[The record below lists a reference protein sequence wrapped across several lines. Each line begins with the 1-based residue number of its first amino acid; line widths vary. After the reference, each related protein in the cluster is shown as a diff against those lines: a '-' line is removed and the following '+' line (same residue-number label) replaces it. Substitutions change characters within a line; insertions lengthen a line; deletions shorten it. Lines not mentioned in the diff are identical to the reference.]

1 MQPAHDGNA
10 ACGTHGA
17 LGWYLAAVTLT
28 LLAARGATADESS
41 SGVEPSASG
50 LQEVTVY
57 ARRREE
63 RIEDTPV
70 AITVRSGAQLQE
82 EAALLIEDVG
92 RDAPNTRMVS
102 SPQSVSALDVTI
114 RGQTV
119 NRSAIMFD
127 PAVGLY
133 VDGVYIANGQGTMM
147 TLLDVDSLEVI
158 RGSQGTLFGRN
169 NTGGSI
175 LLMTHRPDL
184 GQTSAEVS
192 LGGGNY
198 DQFMDRAIFNLP
210 IGSDLAIR
218 VAYQGNYR
226 SGFGSSLGSGQDN
239 FENQHRYE
247 ARFGALWKPGDATE
261 LYFTYE
267 RFDATEIGGLLHPL
281 TGPPPGTLV
290 SQIGATFALFPQI
303 PGLPTVSFPS
313 NPYQTDG
320 SFPAYDDA
328 HTDSVQL
335 TLTQKLAS
343 DLAAKLILGYRHL
356 YANTALDV
364 DATTLPLADTTLY
377 NTSNQK
383 SAELQLN
390 GKALSQRLD
399 WVAGLYWFQDN
410 GGAPSVQAPASPQ
423 FLSALQELYTVTG
436 GQVNFVNPP
445 IFSAVPVYDQNWV
458 SNRSEAAYVHGEY
471 QLTSSWEAAAGVRY
485 TDDRRQAA
493 DDAYVINPV
502 PGAGVQCTLLDTS
515 LPPPYLVGGPCPADN
530 HSVSYDYWSWEVSSR
545 YRLTPELMAYVR
557 SGHSQRSGGWNVP
570 FATLQDQPF
579 RPETLTD
586 YEIGMKADL
595 MGGALVVNG
604 DVFYGIYDD
613 MQRLLAR
620 LNPDGTPVT
629 VITNAGKARVSG
641 AELEAQ
647 WRATARTTLGTSFGW
662 TDARYDTFLYQP
674 SYLPNPGLPPQNL
687 ANNEFYQTP
696 RLSGDVY
703 GSYRFPVAAGEV
715 LLRADYAWQDRVEFN
730 VINDFNYQGPYG
742 TANARAALT
751 SHARDWELALFADN
765 LTDKHYAYTGGTLG
779 APLAPIPTIAWNVP
793 GARRT
798 AGIEGTYRWNTSH

>member
-1 MQPAHDGNA
+1 MQPAHDGA
-10 ACGTHGA
+10 AARGSDRSTR
-17 LGWYLAAVTLT
+17 WYLAVPAFA
-28 LLAARGATADESS
+28 LLSAQHAGADQPATSTETSATAL
-41 SGVEPSASG
+41 A
-50 LQEVTVY
+50 EVTVY

-63 RIEDTPV
+63 KIEDVPV
-70 AITVRSGAQLQE
+70 AITVHTGQELQD
-82 EAALLIEDVG
+82 ASAVLIEDVG

-133 VDGVYIANGQGTMM
+133 VDGLYIANGQGSMM
-147 TLLDVDSLEVI
+147 TLLDMDSVEVI

-175 LLMTHRPDL
+175 LMLTHRPDL
-184 GQTSAEVS
+184 QQTSAEVA

-198 DQFMDRAIFNLP
+198 DQFMDRAIFNLAV
-210 IGSDLAIR
+210 GDDLAIR

-226 SGFGSSLGSGQDN
+226 SGFGSSISSGQEN

-247 ARFGALWKPGDATE
+247 ARFGVLWKPAEATE

-290 SQIGATFALFPQI
+290 SQIGATFAMFPQI

-328 HTDSVQL
+328 YTDTVQL
-335 TLTQKLAS
+335 TLTQQLAS
-343 DLAAKLILGYRHL
+343 DLAAKLIVGYRHL

-364 DATTLPLADTTLY
+364 DATTLPLADTTLW

-390 GKALSQRLD
+390 GKALAQRLD

-445 IFSAVPVYDQNWV
+445 IFSAVPVYDDNWV
-458 SNRSEAAYVHGEY
+458 QNRSEAAYLHGKY
-471 QLTSSWEAAAGVRY
+471 ALTSQWELAGGLRY
-485 TDDRRQAA
+485 TQDRRQAA
-493 DDAYVINPV
+493 DDAYVLTPF
-502 PGAGVQCTLLDTS
+502 GADCTLLDVA

-530 HSVSYDYWSWEVSSR
+530 HSVTYDYWSWEASSS
-545 YRLTPELMAYVR
+545 YRLTPELLAYVR

-570 FATLQDQPF
+570 FTTLQDQPF

-595 MGGALVVNG
+595 MGGALIVNG

-629 VITNAGKARVSG
+629 VVTNAGKARVSG
-641 AELEAQ
+641 AELETQ
-647 WRATARTTLGTSFGW
+647 WRATERTTLGTSFGW
-662 TDARYDTFLYQP
+662 TDARYDTFVYQP
-674 SYLPNPGLPPQNL
+674 SYLPVPGLPAENL

-703 GSYRFPVAAGEV
+703 GSYQFPVTVGEV
-715 LLRADYAWQDRVEFN
+715 LVRADYAWQDRVEFN

-742 TANARAALT
+742 TANARVALT

-779 APLAPIPTIAWNVP
+779 APLAPTPTIAWNIP
-793 GARRT
+793 GARLT
-798 AGIEGTYRWNTSH
+798 AGLEGTYRWSASH

>member
-1 MQPAHDGNA
+1 
-10 ACGTHGA
+10 
-17 LGWYLAAVTLT
+17 
-28 LLAARGATADESS
+28 
-41 SGVEPSASG
+41 
-50 LQEVTVY
+50 
-57 ARRREE
+57 
-63 RIEDTPV
+63 
-70 AITVRSGAQLQE
+70 
-82 EAALLIEDVG
+82 
-92 RDAPNTRMVS
+92 
-102 SPQSVSALDVTI
+102 
-114 RGQTV
+114 
-119 NRSAIMFD
+119 
-127 PAVGLY
+127 
-133 VDGVYIANGQGTMM
+133 
-147 TLLDVDSLEVI
+147 
-158 RGSQGTLFGRN
+158 
-169 NTGGSI
+169 
-175 LLMTHRPDL
+175 
-184 GQTSAEVS
+184 
-192 LGGGNY
+192 
-198 DQFMDRAIFNLP
+198 
-210 IGSDLAIR
+210 
-218 VAYQGNYR
+218 
-226 SGFGSSLGSGQDN
+226 
-239 FENQHRYE
+239 
-247 ARFGALWKPGDATE
+247 
-261 LYFTYE
+261 
-267 RFDATEIGGLLHPL
+267 
-281 TGPPPGTLV
+281 
-290 SQIGATFALFPQI
+290 
-303 PGLPTVSFPS
+303 
-313 NPYQTDG
+313 
-320 SFPAYDDA
+320 
-328 HTDSVQL
+328 
-335 TLTQKLAS
+335 
-343 DLAAKLILGYRHL
+343 
-356 YANTALDV
+356 
-364 DATTLPLADTTLY
+364 
-377 NTSNQK
+377 
-383 SAELQLN
+383 
-390 GKALSQRLD
+390 
-399 WVAGLYWFQDN
+399 
-410 GGAPSVQAPASPQ
+410 
-423 FLSALQELYTVTG
+423 
-436 GQVNFVNPP
+436 
-445 IFSAVPVYDQNWV
+445 
-458 SNRSEAAYVHGEY
+458 
-471 QLTSSWEAAAGVRY
+471 VRY